1 MVLVCEYAM
10 RTGQHAL
17 TFMLTASCYRMVR
30 LLGLDSQARYTDLG
44 AMRTVSQAESECR
57 LLWSCYT
64 LDSFIGS
71 GVDGN
76 LHWKDDV
83 PHVPM
88 PCSESDFVS
97 QTRRPI
103 EAQLYL
109 TNIARNS
116 NHPNLPDLRSNII
129 ALARFR
135 TQVLRS
141 VKA

>member
-17 TFMLTASCYRMVR
+17 AFMLTASCYRMVR
-30 LLGLDSQARYTDLG
+30 LLGLDSEARYRSRETPKGL
-44 AMRTVSQAESECR
+44 AEEESERR

-76 LHWKDDV
+76 LHWKDEA
-83 PHVPM
+83 PHVPL

-97 QTRRPI
+97 QTRP
-103 EAQLYL
+103 LV
-109 TNIARNS
+109 
-116 NHPNLPDLRSNII
+116 PNLYMTDIVLDTNYPGLSELRSNVVV
-129 ALARFR
+129 LARFR
-135 TQVLRS
+135 TQVLR
-141 VKA
+141 

>member
-17 TFMLTASCYRMVR
+17 AFMLTASCYRMVR
-30 LLGLDSQARYTDLG
+30 LLGLDSEARYTDL
-44 AMRTVSQAESECR
+44 RTPRNATQAESECR

-76 LHWKDDV
+76 LHWKEDA
-83 PHVPM
+83 PHMPM

-97 QTRRPI
+97 QIRRP
-103 EAQLYL
+103 AKTKLYMI
-109 TNIARNS
+109 NIVLDS
-116 NHPNLPDLRSNII
+116 NYPSLADLRSNII
-129 ALARFR
+129 VLARFR
-135 TQVLRS
+135 TRVLRL
-141 VKA
+141 AQP